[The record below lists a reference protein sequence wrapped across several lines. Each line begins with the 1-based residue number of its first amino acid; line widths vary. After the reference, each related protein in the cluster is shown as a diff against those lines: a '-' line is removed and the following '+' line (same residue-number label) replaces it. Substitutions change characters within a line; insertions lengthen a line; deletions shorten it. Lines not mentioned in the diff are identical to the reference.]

1 MLRNARKCPESGYYI
16 EMRRYYLMLSDEDI
30 SGSVYLMSAMS
41 MLYSMLMDF
50 DRSEFWYQK
59 LKEYRDKV
67 RGSEQREATCRLVY
81 LDISLPNRG
90 STNIL
95 DLIKSCYSL
104 PKDRSIPMPEYSV
117 TSNQPSLMNG
127 GKDFCEWSKHDRE
140 ITVSAGK
147 IVCTFLGKYGK
158 GLVNAALA
166 ESFFEKGGDP
176 YEVIS
181 LVSKAKLE
189 AETGSKLELY
199 FAANAV
205 LIRQHLVSGNPDAAK
220 SVLDSFEKV
229 AKRDGLK
236 RLLPTIAAMHCR
248 IALMEGDSA
257 AVDNW
262 LKTVPDEN
270 EAFNAMERYLY
281 LTKIRC
287 YIAADELDKAYSL
300 IESTRFYAEKC
311 DRKFIAMELSI
322 LTAIIM
328 YRRGSAWK
336 DNFVKALEKI
346 CEYRFIP
353 IISREGAAVF
363 PLFEECRE
371 QCCADRKI
379 NRKWFDAIFDAVG
392 KVARRYPLYLKSTK
406 TNIGDISPM
415 DARILACLAEGLSVS
430 KTAERLNINFETLR
444 SRIKEL
450 YRRLGAKNK
459 TEAILIA
466 QKMNLI

>member
-1 MLRNARKCPESGYYI
+1 M
-16 EMRRYYLMLSDEDI
+16 
-30 SGSVYLMSAMS
+30 
-41 MLYSMLMDF
+41 
-50 DRSEFWYQK
+50 
-59 LKEYRDKV
+59 
-67 RGSEQREATCRLVY
+67 
-81 LDISLPNRG
+81 
-90 STNIL
+90 
-95 DLIKSCYSL
+95 
-104 PKDRSIPMPEYSV
+104 
-117 TSNQPSLMNG
+117 
-127 GKDFCEWSKHDRE
+127 
-140 ITVSAGK
+140 
-147 IVCTFLGKYGK
+147 
-158 GLVNAALA
+158 
-166 ESFFEKGGDP
+166 
-176 YEVIS
+176 
-181 LVSKAKLE
+181 
-189 AETGSKLELY
+189 
-199 FAANAV
+199 

-311 DRKFIAMELSI
+311 DRKFIEMELLI

-363 PLFEECRE
+363 PLIEECRE

-379 NRKWFDAIFDAVG
+379 NRKWFDAVFDAVG

-466 QKMNLI
+466 KKMNLI